1 MLTNAQP
8 PKQRES
14 AKMHR
19 HRYMHDGSHVAV
31 VAVAAGVFLTATTA
45 EAMCTPPTRD
55 PTRRIFTGDCDPGF
69 AGPTC
74 QFS

>member
-1 MLTNAQP
+1 
-8 PKQRES
+8 
-14 AKMHR
+14 MHAL
-19 HRYMHDGSHVAV
+19 SHVAV
-31 VAVAAGVFLTATTA
+31 VAIAAGVFLMATTA

>member
-1 MLTNAQP
+1 
-8 PKQRES
+8 
-14 AKMHR
+14 MHSN
-19 HRYMHDGSHVAV
+19 MHALSHVAV
-31 VAVAAGVFLTATTA
+31 VAIAAGVFLMATTA